1 MGASAEL
8 LRRIDHGQVPLLLSI
23 ALALEYEATCR
34 LAEHRLAA
42 GLDLADTTVFLD
54 GVIDMAERVTSR
66 FRWRPQLNDPGDE
79 MVLEPAVNFAH
90 RRGMQH
96 RTATLSVCGLKPAER
111 SLASHPRQRAPAHEI
126 DGDRGEDRGEGVN
139 VRLEFLAGIC

>member
-1 MGASAEL
+1 VGASAEL

-79 MVLEPAVNFAH
+79 MVLEPAVNGQASAIVTFDLRHFRLGSARFGIAVLPPGEAL
-90 RRGMQH
+90 RRIE
-96 RTATLSVCGLKPAER
+96 T
-111 SLASHPRQRAPAHEI
+111 
-126 DGDRGEDRGEGVN
+126 
-139 VRLEFLAGIC
+139 